1 MKLKVQEYIAN
12 GTGTFDVNSLDG
24 MTIDGYNIN
33 TSATGKIVFMTK
45 DNVNYAYL
53 VDTNGNVTEL
63 GNVDIASGS
72 GSNDNTSDLITN
84 LSLNITDNNGRY
96 VEVQADATTSDG
108 SNIIGYIYLL
118 NGVAQINSSS
128 NQYIYSN
135 LDMSTNYTLTVCA
148 IDKSAN
154 IKKVSQ
160 AITTSNKTYIYKEGK
175 EYTYLTNGWKLTA
188 ASGGTG
194 NKSSN
199 YLYMYDP
206 VALSV
211 YTTAAYSTQK
221 TVDTT
226 KFSKMCSD
234 VIMTRY
240 NDGHGGQT
248 INFGISN
255 GNFTTASAGYWPV
268 YSVKKDI
275 VSELIA
281 NVNVRLQFSQ
291 DIASNTYNL
300 YPIINII
307 AGGGNYNGGDLIELK
322 VFNIWFE

>member
-33 TSATGKIVFMTK
+33 TSVTGKIVYMTK

-53 VDTNGNVTEL
+53 VDTKGNVTEL
-63 GNVDIASGS
+63 GNMNNSATS
-72 GSNDNTSDLITN
+72 SNSDNTSDLITN

-135 LDMSTNYTLTVCA
+135 LDMNTNYTFTVCA

-175 EYTYLTNGWKLTA
+175 EYTYLTNGWKLTTA
-188 ASGGTG
+188 AGGTG

-199 YLYMYDP
+199 YLYLYSP
-206 VALSV
+206 VVLNAMTSS
-211 YTTAAYSTQK
+211 AYSTQK
-221 TVDTT
+221 TIDTS
-226 KFSKMCSD
+226 KFSKMCCD
-234 VIMTRY
+234 LIMPQY
-240 NDGHGGQT
+240 HNGNGGLYT
-248 INFGISN
+248 DYGLFN
-255 GNFTTASAGYWPV
+255 GNFTTYYSGYFPV
-268 YSVKKDI
+268 YSAKRDI
-275 VSELIA
+275 ISELITS
-281 NVNVRLQFSQ
+281 VNVRQTFTK
-291 DIASNTYNL
+291 DITNNTYNL
-300 YPIINII
+300 YPIIDII
-307 AGGGNYNGGDLIELK
+307 AGGGAGGDMIELK
-322 VFNIWFE
+322 TYNIWFE